1 MGSGRPSSEAPD
13 LTPRAYRHG
22 MHLHPEEPFLAS
34 DQRWTRA
41 SLVVNGT
48 PPTTMPAYTL
58 VAPGPLTI

>member
-1 MGSGRPSSEAPD
+1 
-13 LTPRAYRHG
+13 